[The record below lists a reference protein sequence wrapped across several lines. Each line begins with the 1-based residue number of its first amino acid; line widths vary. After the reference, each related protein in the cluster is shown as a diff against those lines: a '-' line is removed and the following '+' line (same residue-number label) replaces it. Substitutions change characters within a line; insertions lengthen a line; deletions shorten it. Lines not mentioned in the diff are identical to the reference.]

1 MFLHIG
7 EGKIVNKKN
16 IIGIFDLETASVS
29 KKTQDFFK
37 KSEKKGIVK
46 TVCEE
51 IPKTFVVC
59 ENKKQ
64 EDLYITQLSSQTLL
78 KRAERNEEF
87 GTEN

>member
-7 EGKIVNKKN
+7 EGKIINKKN
-16 IIGIFDLETASVS
+16 IVGIFDLETASVS
-29 KKTQDFFK
+29 KRTQDFFK
-37 KSEKKGIVK
+37 KSEKKGIVI
-46 TVCEE
+46 TICDE

-59 ENKKQ
+59 ENKK
-64 EDLYITQLSSQTLL
+64 EENLYITQLSSQTLL

>member
-7 EGKIVNKKN
+7 EGKIINKEN

-29 KKTQDFFK
+29 KRTQDFFK
-37 KSEKKGIVK
+37 KSEKKGIV
-46 TVCEE
+46 TTICDE

-59 ENKKQ
+59 ENKK
-64 EDLYITQLSSQTLL
+64 EENLYITQLSSQTLL